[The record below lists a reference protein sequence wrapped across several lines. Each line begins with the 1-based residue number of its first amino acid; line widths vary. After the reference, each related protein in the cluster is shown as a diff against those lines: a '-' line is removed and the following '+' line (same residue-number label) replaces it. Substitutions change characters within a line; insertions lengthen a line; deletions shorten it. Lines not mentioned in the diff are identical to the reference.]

1 MAAAAAATPAERA
14 RGREPACAAAPAA
27 AAARAATVPV
37 AREPTVARREG
48 IIVAAVMGSETF
60 LCVRAGVGV
69 GLGLGRVVRTGMER
83 AYITACGRIAAGL
96 PLVKGCVVPGLRNSP
111 RRLT

>member
-1 MAAAAAATPAERA
+1 MAAATVAAERA

-48 IIVAAVMGSETF
+48 GMVAAVVGPELF
-60 LCVRAGVGV
+60 FCVRGRGARSCSCRSDWDGTGLYHGV
-69 GLGLGRVVRTGMER
+69 R
-83 AYITACGRIAAGL
+83 
-96 PLVKGCVVPGLRNSP
+96 
-111 RRLT
+111 